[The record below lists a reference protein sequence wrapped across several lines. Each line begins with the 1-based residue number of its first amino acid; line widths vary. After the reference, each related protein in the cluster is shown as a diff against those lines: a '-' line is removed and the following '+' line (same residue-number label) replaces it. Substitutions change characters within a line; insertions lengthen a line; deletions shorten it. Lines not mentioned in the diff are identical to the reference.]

1 MVRVLAS
8 RFGADAVAIGEE
20 PKPMT
25 SETLRKVLI
34 AGAALGALTVVAC
47 GPSPQQNAADA
58 ANEANAAA
66 ASAMAAANSAAA
78 AATAQANS
86 AMAAANSATAAA
98 MSSAAMSA
106 APANQ

>member
-1 MVRVLAS
+1 M
-8 RFGADAVAIGEE
+8 GEE

-25 SETLRKVLI
+25 SETLRKILI
-34 AGAALGALTVVAC
+34 AGAAIGALTVVAC
-47 GPSPQQNAADA
+47 GPSPQQNASDA
-58 ANEANAAA
+58 ANQANAEA

-86 AMAAANSATAAA
+86 AMAAANSAASAA
-98 MSSAAMSA
+98 MSSAAAASS